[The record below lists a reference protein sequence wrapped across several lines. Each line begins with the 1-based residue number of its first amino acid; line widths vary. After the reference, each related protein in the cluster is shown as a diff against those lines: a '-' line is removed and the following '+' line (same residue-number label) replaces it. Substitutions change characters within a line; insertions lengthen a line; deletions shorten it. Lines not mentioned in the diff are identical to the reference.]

1 MNVILDGI
9 VEAIGSLIAAI
20 FAPIFEMLAGL
31 IVGLLSGLVE
41 ILIPIVALIFSPFQ
55 AIADTLAGPIF
66 YFLGAVVLVLLAGT
80 FVEVVFAPGMLPF
93 LVGMPW
99 YLALVMGGIGIVLFV
114 LPQAVMEATARR
126 STAERAR
133 NQSVSKW
140 HAYAALVVIFLTV
153 ITAILLRFEQTTPQ
167 AETPIT
173 QTVPDCPPRDAD
185 TDQGWVRRSLG
196 WAKSKLDD
204 C

>member
-1 MNVILDGI
+1 MNVLLDGI
-9 VEAIGSLIAAI
+9 FEAIGALLAAI

-31 IVGLLSGLVE
+31 IVGLLTGLVE
-41 ILIPIVALIFSPFQ
+41 ILIPIVALIFAPFQ

-66 YFLGAVVLVLLAGT
+66 YFLGAVALVLLAGT

-99 YLALVMGGIGIVLFV
+99 YLALAMGVIGIVLFA
-114 LPQAVMEATARR
+114 LPQVVMEASARR
-126 STAERAR
+126 TTTERVQNR
-133 NQSVSKW
+133 SVPKW
-140 HAYAALVVIFLTV
+140 HAYAVLAVIFLTV
-153 ITAILLRFEQTTPQ
+153 ITALLLSFEQASLP
-167 AETPIT
+167 AETLVV
-173 QTVPDCPPRDAD
+173 QTVSDCPPPDTD
-185 TDQGWVRRSLG
+185 TDQGWIKRSWG